1 MPLIPMNFPDQV
13 WARLKAWAKLRAAD
27 GDQPS
32 RDECAEEVLRASEH
46 ITGQRDTLRAEVV
59 KFYAAETAEM
69 VEKFRAQLL
78 DGVAHAE
85 RRGPEDATGTGLESA
100 V

>member
-1 MPLIPMNFPDQV
+1 MPLIPTNFPDQV

-27 GDQPS
+27 GDQPTPE
-32 RDECAEEVLRASEH
+32 ECAEEVLRASAH
-46 ITGQRDTLRAEVV
+46 ITGHRDSLRAEVV

-78 DGVAHAE
+78 DGVAHGE
-85 RRGPEDATGTGLESA
+85 RRGPDDATETDLESA